1 MFLPSLGARV
11 LRDPEPEDAHLESSK
26 TIREIRSICL
36 VTYLS
41 RAPHVPV
48 ITDEGA
54 SLSLDRRLF
63 GGLNAISFD
72 NIVVCPPNLCRPR
85 ARRVLIILRALLR
98 SLVPQGTKSA
108 WIRAM

>member
-36 VTYLS
+36 VTNFS
-41 RAPHVPV
+41 RAPHVSV
-48 ITDEGA
+48 IIDEGA
-54 SLSLDRRLF
+54 GLSLDRRLF

-72 NIVVCPPNLCRPR
+72 HIIICPPHLCRAR
-85 ARRVLIILRALLR
+85 AGRVSIILPALLR
-98 SLVPQGTKSA
+98 
-108 WIRAM
+108 